1 PEVVAREPLS
11 HPKKAVTRGHSC
23 VACAHRKVRCD
34 GQRPCSTCRKSDT
47 PCLSKPVQSARA
59 RRARTTRDSTAT
71 LTTTPSSSNFVET
84 TVSEHLPTLTGEEDS
99 ELDFG
104 PIPST
109 SPHSM
114 SVEGLLFGRSL
125 INLSDQHPTA
135 SRIFWLWS
143 TYLENVNPA
152 VKMLHIPT
160 VQPLIL
166 NAASDPK
173 KQISAPKQA
182 LCFAIYLVA
191 IGSVPQ
197 CIHAEAERI
206 MDQPINELINL
217 YTGLAQ
223 QALVNACFLQTPNFI
238 TLQALT
244 LFLVAQRA
252 RTDSQT
258 LWQLTGVA
266 IRSAQQLGYHRE
278 KALKSPSVSVF
289 QAELRRRLW
298 WELTLLESFAAKQCG
313 VTSMLYSRSSWD
325 TNRPLNVNDSDLHPE
340 MRQISEVRG
349 ITEMSF
355 CSARF
360 EIGELTMAYTS
371 PDWQSSQDMSQADAA
386 IQKLQQ
392 RLEDRL
398 LKYCDPS
405 IPMHRMLQM
414 FGRGALARIRLT
426 LRRHQMFAK
435 SGLSLEQRDC
445 TFLLCLQLAEAP
457 NRFAKDPTIQKFL
470 WQANAFFPL
479 DAFMFLLGE
488 IAYRTVG
495 QPLPAP
501 LETVWAEVEKS
512 YESQPRLLCDE
523 SNAIYNAV
531 RNLTLKAWE
540 KSKSDRN
547 VEQPVP
553 HFIRMLQSKLPNNR
567 AVEKASHTASES
579 TISPGNMT
587 TNTFDGSEFDFDLDS
602 LDTSWSKIAIPD
614 DPEFWEYW
622 QQFATDVPGLPII

>member
-1 PEVVAREPLS
+1 
-11 HPKKAVTRGHSC
+11 
-23 VACAHRKVRCD
+23 
-34 GQRPCSTCRKSDT
+34 
-47 PCLSKPVQSARA
+47 
-59 RRARTTRDSTAT
+59 
-71 LTTTPSSSNFVET
+71 
-84 TVSEHLPTLTGEEDS
+84 
-99 ELDFG
+99 
-104 PIPST
+104 
-109 SPHSM
+109 M
-114 SVEGLLFGRSL
+114 SVEGLLFGRST
-125 INLSDQHPTA
+125 INLSDQHPNA

-182 LCFAIYLVA
+182 LCFSIYLIA

-197 CIHAEAERI
+197 CNHAEAERI
-206 MDQPINELINL
+206 MDQPVNELIDL

-223 QALVNACFLQTPNFI
+223 QALVNARFLQAPSFI

-252 RTDSQT
+252 RLDSQT

-278 KALKSPSVSVF
+278 KALRSPSVSVF

-313 VTSMLYSRSSWD
+313 VTSMLYSRSAWD

-340 MRQISEVRG
+340 MNQILEVRG

-488 IAYRTVG
+488 IAYRTIG

-501 LETVWAEVEKS
+501 VETVWAEVEKA
-512 YESQPRLLCDE
+512 YESQPRLMRDE
-523 SNAIYNAV
+523 SNAIYSAV

-540 KSKSDRN
+540 KSTSDRN
-547 VEQPVP
+547 VEQLVP
-553 HFIRMLQSKLPNNR
+553 HFIRMLQSKLPSNK
-567 AVEKASHTASES
+567 AVEKAAQTACEPI
-579 TISPGNMT
+579 ISPDNMA

-602 LDTSWSKIAIPD
+602 LDSSWSKIAIPD

-622 QQFATDVPGLPII
+622 QQFTTDVPGLPIV